1 MIQRFPLSFLFRS
14 LIIPGLLLF
23 QTQSFGQI
31 VPKISFQGV
40 LKTASGEP
48 VPDGEYTFTFSFWK
62 SLSSTSNS
70 DKLLKIGATDFN
82 VPSNQ
87 WAETVTLGVAG
98 GIYSHNLGSVTP
110 LNPKNFEGPVYLNI
124 KVGGKDIL
132 PRTEFT
138 YAPFSFSVA
147 NAQKVVC
154 SGAVGDIKYSILPP
168 DKFKDVNGACWVPLD
183 GRTLSNTDSLFK
195 LGVHTLPN
203 AGGMFLRSQ
212 DFNAI
217 AGTESWKPKNTS
229 DNDPGRDHTSQIGLL
244 QGDTVE
250 VHTHTGTT
258 TSPGF
263 HTHTYRDKY
272 YIQWSYDCSSQSS
285 GSAFD
290 VYENYCSEDD
300 SFTRIRQTGDPYG
313 TPDGGH
319 THDIKTSPYG
329 GLETRPKNLNFWIY
343 IRIN

>member
-14 LIIPGLLLF
+14 LIIPGFLLF
-23 QTQSFGQI
+23 QTQAFGQV

-62 SLSSTSNS
+62 SLSSTANA
-70 DKLLKIGATDFN
+70 DKLLKIGATNFDI
-82 VPSNQ
+82 PDNQ
-87 WAETVTLGVAG
+87 WAETVELGVAG

-147 NAQKVVC
+147 KAQKVVC

-168 DKFKDVNGACWVPLD
+168 DKFKDVNGDCWVPLD
-183 GRTLSNTDSLFK
+183 GRTLSNTDELYT
-195 LGVHTLPN
+195 LGVYTLPN
-203 AGGMFLRSQ
+203 AGGMFLRAQ
-212 DFNAI
+212 DFNAVP
-217 AGTESWKPKNTS
+217 GTESWMPRNS
-229 DNDPGRDHTSQIGLL
+229 SNNDPDRGLNSAIGMV
-244 QGDTVE
+244 QQDTVQA
-250 VHTHTGTT
+250 HKHTGKTNMD
-258 TSPGF
+258 GE
-263 HTHTYRDKY
+263 HQHK
-272 YIQWSYDCSSQSS
+272 ISS
-285 GSAFD
+285 GI
-290 VYENYCSEDD
+290 VIRGNENGPDEY
-300 SFTRIRQTGDPYG
+300 TYANYG
-313 TPDGGH
+313 GNATSLTTDGGQGKGSH
-319 THDIKTSPYG
+319 EHAFTTNETGSA
-329 GLETRPKNLNFWIY
+329 ETRPKNLNFWIY

>member
-1 MIQRFPLSFLFRS
+1 MTQKSLFTSLFRN
-14 LIIPGLLLF
+14 LILSGFFILCLQPLY
-23 QTQSFGQI
+23 SQI

-62 SLSSTSNS
+62 SLNGTANS

-82 VPSNQ
+82 NPSSQ
-87 WAETVTLGVAG
+87 WSETVPLGVAG

-147 NAQKVVC
+147 SAQKVVC

-168 DKFKDVNGACWVPLD
+168 DKFKDVNGDCWVPLD
-183 GRTLSNTDSLFK
+183 GRSLANTDQLYG
-195 LGVHTLPN
+195 LGVTTLPN
-203 AGGMFLRSQ
+203 AGGRFLRAQ
-212 DFNAI
+212 DFSAV
-217 AGTESWKPKNTS
+217 AGTESWKPRNSSNNDPDRDHNTAPGS
-229 DNDPGRDHTSQIGLL
+229 VQAESFKAHNHTGITDNDGAHQHTNQEAAIADNDDFDGVGVYIGGRGYDFNNNG
-244 QGDTVE
+244 G
-250 VHTHTGTT
+250 TG
-258 TSPGF
+258 F
-263 HTHTYRDKY
+263 IRAD
-272 YIQWSYDCSSQSS
+272 
-285 GSAFD
+285 GSAHSHD
-290 VYENYCSEDD
+290 
-300 SFTRIRQTGDPYG
+300 FTTNNS
-313 TPDGGH
+313 GG
-319 THDIKTSPYG
+319 S
-329 GLETRPKNLNFWIY
+329 ETRPENLNFWIY

>member
-62 SLSSTSNS
+62 SLSSTANA

-82 VPSNQ
+82 NPSNQ

-110 LNPKNFEGPVYLNI
+110 LNPKNFEGPEPVYLNI

-138 YAPFSFSVA
+138 YAPLSFSTA
-147 NAQKVVC
+147 YAQKVVC

-168 DKFKDVNGACWVPLD
+168 DKFKDVNGDCWVPMD
-183 GRTLSNTDSLFK
+183 GRTLSNTDELYS
-195 LGVHTLPN
+195 LGVTTLPN

-212 DFNAI
+212 DFNAVS
-217 AGTESWKPKNTS
+217 GTESWKPKNS
-229 DNDPGRDHTSQIGLL
+229 SNNDPDRDHTTAPGSTQA
-244 QGDTVE
+244 E
-250 VHTHTGTT
+250 AMKAHNHTGTT
-258 TSPGF
+258 DNDGKHDHGPHRTVRADNDDNDGVNNYVTYDDCDYCGYTLYNFYVKSNSSE
-263 HTHTYRDKY
+263 HTH
-272 YIQWSYDCSSQSS
+272 
-285 GSAFD
+285 
-290 VYENYCSEDD
+290 N
-300 SFTRIRQTGDPYG
+300 FTTDNTGG
-313 TPDGGH
+313 T
-319 THDIKTSPYG
+319 
-329 GLETRPKNLNFWIY
+329 ETRPKNLNFWTY